1 VSGWDDATNAEK
13 YSEFTDSYP
22 MYRETSRDLV
32 ARAGIADANRV
43 VDLCS
48 GTGETTQAL
57 LELMQERAR
66 LIAIDRSEAMQ
77 RVARERITDP
87 RVRWVQCAAES
98 IDHQVQDQVDAVV
111 CNSAIW
117 QTDMP
122 TTFVGVHRVL
132 ANGGRFVF
140 NIGEQTVELP
150 DQGDRGLD
158 SPSLVELMVQVAEAE
173 HDFVRPTDV
182 RRRRLT
188 ITSVTEMLATAG
200 LDARWEIV
208 SYPRSVQQA
217 RAWLSVPVFGGMFR
231 TLSYEQRLDV
241 LAKAYDRVDKDQ
253 TVTGRWLLVT
263 AIR

>member
-1 VSGWDDATNAEK
+1 MSGWDDATNAEK

-77 RVARERITDP
+77 RVARERITVP

-98 IDHQVQDQVDAVV
+98 IDHQVQ
-111 CNSAIW
+111 
-117 QTDMP
+117 
-122 TTFVGVHRVL
+122 
-132 ANGGRFVF
+132 
-140 NIGEQTVELP
+140 

-253 TVTGRWLLVT
+253 TMTGRWLLVT